1 LSTFIRATVAPEL
14 VTIVIVPNQQLQG
27 FGSLYEIKSE
37 SDEIFVSGAT
47 VDNVEVIDAVTA
59 SRLKASGKV
68 LTVATSTNSG
78 IQSAGTYT
86 SGNVSS
92 GSGGYG
98 V

>member
-1 LSTFIRATVAPEL
+1 MASVAPDL
-14 VTIVIVPNQQLQG
+14 VTIVIVPNQELQG

-37 SDEIFVSGAT
+37 ADEIFISGAI

-68 LTVATSTNSG
+68 LTVATATNSG
-78 IQSAGTYT
+78 LQSASTYT
-86 SGNVSS
+86 TSTTSSSS
-92 GSGGYG
+92 GSNN